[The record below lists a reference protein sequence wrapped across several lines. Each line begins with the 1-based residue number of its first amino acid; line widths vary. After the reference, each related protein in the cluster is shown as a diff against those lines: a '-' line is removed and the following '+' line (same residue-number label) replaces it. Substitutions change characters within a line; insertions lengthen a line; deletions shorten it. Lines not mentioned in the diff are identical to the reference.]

1 MYFYFSDEAEE
12 NIVDAIEDR
21 LDKLLC
27 KGENNDPFL
36 KASIVYVLNRIANTL
51 EEIQDDGIKI
61 RDIVEVRGAIDTFEQ
76 N

>member
-12 NIVDAIEDR
+12 NMVDAIEDR

-36 KASIVYVLNRIANTL
+36 KASMVYVLNRIANTL
-51 EEIQDDGIKI
+51 EEIRDDGIKI